1 MGTRCTHIYGL
12 LLVVVMQEPP
22 AWFNLIRT
30 SSSEDELANSSI
42 DAEQPQRARLQRQQ
56 LQQAACDAPLF
67 AHKEVVAK
75 GMSTARLSGQW
86 AARARFKASVV
97 KMRK

>member
-1 MGTRCTHIYGL
+1 MLQVTAELTAL
-12 LLVVVMQEPP
+12 LQQVAAQETQATQP
-22 AWFNLIRT
+22 AMAQRNL
-30 SSSEDELANSSI
+30 L
-42 DAEQPQRARLQRQQ
+42 RQQ

-75 GMSTARLSGQW
+75 GMSTARLAGQSS
-86 AARARFKASVV
+86 AHASFKASVV